1 MLYISTFSFLSNIC
15 VHAFLALGVVDCMTA
30 TPIVRQMAQT
40 APLKWLIIGET
51 FSLVVCLDADYVTAT
66 LSVF

>member
-1 MLYISTFSFLSNIC
+1 
-15 VHAFLALGVVDCMTA
+15 MTV
-30 TPIVRQMAQT
+30 TPIVRQVAQT

-66 LSVF
+66 FSVFLPKFQSLAIWQPEELDSRHTQT